1 MSRRAQSIDRTCGL
15 RGRRLGSVRGFTLIE
30 VMIAIVLIAIGL
42 LGLAKTGALAVSNT
56 QLASSRSMIALQA
69 SSLASAMQSNKAY
82 WASGVAPTAFST
94 QGAVVTDSQTNVLS
108 LVGPNC
114 ATAPAPA
121 CSPAQLAAYDVQS
134 WASNL
139 TLLLPSAAGAF
150 TCTNVAG
157 AQISCVITVRWSE
170 KYVAVNRNTA
180 TGSVANGGTQTATQ
194 SYSLYVAP

>member
-1 MSRRAQSIDRTCGL
+1 MSRDNHCSLSRPRAG
-15 RGRRLGSVRGFTLIE
+15 VYGFTLIE

-56 QLASSRSMIALQA
+56 QVASSRSLVALQA
-69 SSLASAMQSNKAY
+69 SSLAAAMQANKAY
-82 WASGVAPTAFST
+82 WAAGVAPTAFST
-94 QGAVVTDSQTNVLS
+94 QGAVVTDSQTGVLS
-108 LVGPNC
+108 VVGPNC
-114 ATAPAPA
+114 VTASAPA

-139 TLLLPSAAGAF
+139 TLLLPSATATF

-157 AQISCVITVRWSE
+157 SQISCVITVNWSE
-170 KYVAVNRNTA
+170 KYVAVNRTTA
-180 TGSVANGGTQTATQ
+180 TGTAANGGTQTATQ

>member
-1 MSRRAQSIDRTCGL
+1 MSRHTQSTHRHLGR
-15 RGRRLGSVRGFTLIE
+15 RGRLWGNERGFTLVE
-30 VMIAIVLIAIGL
+30 VMIAAVLIAIGL

-56 QLASSRSMIALQA
+56 QVASSRSLIALQA

-121 CSPAQLAAYDVQS
+121 CTPAQLAAYDVQS
-134 WASNL
+134 WASNI
-139 TLLLPSAAGAF
+139 TLLVPSAAGAF

-157 AQISCVITVRWSE
+157 SQISCVITVKWSE
-170 KYVAVNRNTA
+170 KYVAVNRSTA
-180 TGSVANGGTQTATQ
+180 TGTAANGGTQTATQ

>member
-1 MSRRAQSIDRTCGL
+1 MNRQTPSIDTTHGL
-15 RGRRLGSVRGFTLIE
+15 HSHVSATLRGFTLIE
-30 VMIAIVLIAIGL
+30 VMIAMVLIAVGL

-56 QLASSRSMIALQA
+56 QIASSRSLIALQA

-94 QGAVVTDSQTNVLS
+94 QGAVVTDSQTGVLNR
-108 LVGPNC
+108 VGPNC

-134 WASNL
+134 WASNI
-139 TLLLPSAAGAF
+139 TLLVPSAAGVF
-150 TCTNVAG
+150 TCTQVVG
-157 AQISCVITVRWSE
+157 SQISCVITVKWNE
-170 KYVAVNRNTA
+170 KYVAVNRSTA
-180 TGSVANGGTQTATQ
+180 TGTAANGGTQTATQ

>member
-1 MSRRAQSIDRTCGL
+1 MSRHTQSTHRPLGR
-15 RGRRLGSVRGFTLIE
+15 RGRLWGNERGFTLVE
-30 VMIAIVLIAIGL
+30 VMIAAVLIAIGL

-56 QLASSRSMIALQA
+56 QVASSRSLIALQA

-121 CSPAQLAAYDVQS
+121 CTPAQLAAYDVQS
-134 WASNL
+134 WASNI
-139 TLLLPSAAGAF
+139 TLLVPSAAGAF

-157 AQISCVITVRWSE
+157 SQISCVITVKWSE
-170 KYVAVNRNTA
+170 KYVAVNRSTA
-180 TGSVANGGTQTATQ
+180 TGTAANGGTQTATQ

>member
-1 MSRRAQSIDRTCGL
+1 MSLQNHSSFSRPRAG
-15 RGRRLGSVRGFTLIE
+15 VRGFTLIE
-30 VMIAIVLIAIGL
+30 VMIAVVLIAIGL

-56 QLASSRSMIALQA
+56 QVASSRSLVALQA
-69 SSLASAMQSNKAY
+69 SSLASAMQGNKAY
-82 WASGVAPTAFST
+82 WESGVAPTTFST
-94 QGAVVTDSQTNVLS
+94 QGAVVTDNQTGVLS

-139 TLLLPSAAGAF
+139 TLMLPSATATF

-157 AQISCVITVRWSE
+157 SQISCVITVNWSE
-170 KYVAVNRNTA
+170 KYVAVNRTTA
-180 TGSVANGGTQTATQ
+180 TGTAANGGTQTATQ

>member
-1 MSRRAQSIDRTCGL
+1 MSPQAQCRYGTCGL
-15 RGRRLGSVRGFTLIE
+15 HVRRRKNLRGFTLIE

-42 LGLAKTGALAVSNT
+42 FGLAKTGALAVSNT
-56 QLASSRSMIALQA
+56 QLASSRSLVALQA
-69 SSLASAMQSNKAY
+69 SSLASVMQSNKAY

-114 ATAPAPA
+114 ATASAPA
-121 CSPAQLAAYDVQS
+121 CTPAQLAAYDVQS
-134 WASNL
+134 WAANL
-139 TLLLPSAAGAF
+139 ALLLPSAAGTF

-157 AQISCVITVRWSE
+157 AQISCVITVKWSE
-170 KYVAVNRNTA
+170 KYVAVNRSTA
-180 TGSVANGGTQTATQ
+180 TGSAANGGTQTATQ